1 MEILLIVA
9 ELRACIF
16 TLLVA
21 VLMNGVWLIEWM
33 KKTDWWFRVSSST
46 GNGSLVNLITDSQ
59 IAMMQ
64 HETYSIYI
72 LLWTVINSTRRRALT
87 TPLKIEASNCEIFIF
102 FVAVN
107 FRKPIER
114 SGTMR
119 GMDRTTI
126 LCMTTNIVCARFNG
140 YISPHDVV
148 YLTMLASFLLTSRG
162 NSREGI
168 WNIEITI
175 IEI

>member
-1 MEILLIVA
+1 MLAFSLFSGRCSYEWSLNHWA
-9 ELRACIF
+9 NEERW
-16 TLLVA
+16 LLV
-21 VLMNGVWLIEWM
+21 
-33 KKTDWWFRVSSST
+33 SSFVVDQT
-46 GNGSLVNLITDSQ
+46 GSLVNLITDSQ

-64 HETYSIYI
+64 HETYSIVV
-72 LLWTVINSTRRRALT
+72 LAVNRHKLNTTTMTRRALT
-87 TPLKIEASNCEIFIF
+87 TPLKIIEAPLNCEIFIF

-107 FRKPIER
+107 FRRPIEH

-148 YLTMLASFLLTSRG
+148 YLTMLASFSLTSSE
-162 NSREGI
+162 NSRGGI